1 MVVIA
6 MGEAAP
12 AVTYWAERVE
22 QRSDDGG
29 SMNLAEVINGHDAD
43 TVALIDGDDS
53 VTYGALRGRV
63 AAMQADLNGRGVGV
77 DTSVALVTGNDVA
90 FVVASLAVLGLGG
103 VVMPLNPG
111 SPTSELARKLSV
123 AEPIMALVGNAGRLH
138 LGDPAV
144 GTQTVDLI
152 EMLVDAT
159 SAQESA
165 DGPTDVLVVDRDPDD
180 PAFYMAT
187 SGVSGA
193 AKVAVLSH
201 HNLGWI
207 HEALSQVD
215 PPLTA
220 ADVVLGS
227 LPFTHIFGLNVV
239 MLATLQVGGTIVL
252 QQRFDAEESL
262 RLVQRHSVTTLTG
275 APPMWKR
282 WLEADVPDDSMASV
296 RWASSGAAALPIE
309 LFEGVRDRFG
319 IEIAQGYGL
328 TETSPVVTLGRGAP
342 VRPTSVGKVLP
353 GVEVALVD
361 ESGTPVDFG
370 DEGEIVV
377 RSPGV
382 FVGYLHDQET
392 TDAVISDDGWLWT
405 GDVGIFDEDGYLYLV
420 DRIKDIVI
428 VSGFN
433 VYPAEV
439 ENVLIQHP
447 GVTGVIVTGAAD
459 ETTGETVVAHVSGTA
474 TREQLEAL
482 AAEHLSRYKRPTQY
496 SFLDE
501 LPIAANGKPIRRALR

>member
-1 MVVIA
+1 M
-6 MGEAAP
+6 
-12 AVTYWAERVE
+12 TYWGERVE
-22 QRSDDGG
+22 GRPDDGG
-29 SMNLAEVINGHDAD
+29 TMNLADVINGHDAD
-43 TVALIDGDDS
+43 QVALIAGDDV
-53 VTYGALRGRV
+53 VTYGVLRGRV

-77 DTSVALVTGNDVA
+77 DTTVALVTGNDAA

-111 SPTSELARKLSV
+111 SPTSELARKLNV
-123 AEPIMALVGNAGRLH
+123 AEPLLALVGHAGRLH

-144 GTQTVDLI
+144 GTPTVDLI
-152 EMLVDAT
+152 EMDSNAA
-159 SAQESA
+159 SAQAAA
-165 DGPTDVLVVDRDPDD
+165 DGPTDVLIVDRDPDA

-201 HNLGWI
+201 HNLAWV
-207 HEALSQVD
+207 HEALGQVD

-220 ADVVLGS
+220 DDVVLGS

-239 MLATLQVGGTIVL
+239 LLATLNAGGTIVM
-252 QQRFDAEESL
+252 QERFDADESL
-262 RLVQRHSVTTLTG
+262 RLVQRRGVTTLTG

-282 WLEADVPDDSMASV
+282 WLEADVPDDSLASV
-296 RWASSGAAALPIE
+296 NWAASGAASLPLE
-309 LFEGVRDRFG
+309 LFEAVRERFG
-319 IEIAQGYGL
+319 IEVVQGYGL
-328 TETSPVVTLGRGAP
+328 TETSPIVTLGRGAP

-382 FVGYLHDQET
+382 FSGYLDDQDT
-392 TDAVISDDGWLWT
+392 TEAVLSDDGWLWT

-447 GVTGVIVTGAAD
+447 DVSGVIVTGTAD
-459 ETTGETVVAHVSGTA
+459 ETTGETVVAHVAGTA
-474 TREQLEAL
+474 TQQQLEAL

-496 SFLDE
+496 LFLDE